1 MPVPVRFSDGLKEI
15 DNDSN
20 IPTLEMAFIS
30 IVIPA
35 LNEQEVI
42 ARTIA
47 AIPRELVSEI
57 IVVDNG
63 STDRTA
69 EEARRAGARVVSEPV
84 RGYGRACRRGVD
96 SVSKDC
102 DIIVQMDA
110 DLSDDPGEMALL
122 VGPLIEQG
130 YDLVLG
136 SRLMGKREEKSMT
149 AAQVFGSRLASFMIR
164 LFYGVRYTDM
174 GPFRAI
180 KRSALERL
188 DLSEQTYGWSIEMQT
203 KAAARNLRIKEVAVS
218 WRNRAAGES
227 KVAGT
232 ITGSIRAGFRIVWT
246 ILRVAVTEMRRKK
259 N

>member
-1 MPVPVRFSDGLKEI
+1 MFCNG
-15 DNDSN
+15 SN
-20 IPTLEMAFIS
+20 IPTRFLTLEMAFIS
-30 IVIPA
+30 VVIPA

-47 AIPRELVSEI
+47 AIPRDLVSEI

-69 EEARRAGARVVSEPV
+69 EEARRAGARVVSEPA

-110 DLSDDPGEMALL
+110 DLSDDPGEMPLL
-122 VGPLIEQG
+122 VGPVIEQG

-136 SRLMGKREEKSMT
+136 SRIMGRREEKSMT
-149 AAQVFGSRLASFMIR
+149 AAQLFGSHLASFMLR

-180 KRSALERL
+180 TKSALDRL
-188 DLSEQTYGWSIEMQT
+188 ELREQTYGWSIEMQT
-203 KAAARNLRIKEVAVS
+203 KAAARGLRIKEVPVS

-232 ITGSIRAGFRIVWT
+232 ITGSVRAGFRIVWT
-246 ILRVAVTEMRRKK
+246 ILRVGVAEVRRKK

>member
-1 MPVPVRFSDGLKEI
+1 VPAPVSFSGGLKEI

-110 DLSDDPGEMALL
+110 DLSDDPGEMSLL
-122 VGPLIEQG
+122 LGPLIEQG

-136 SRLMGKREEKSMT
+136 SRLMGKREDKSMT
-149 AAQVFGSRLASFMIR
+149 AAQVFGSRLASFMIG
-164 LFYGVRYTDM
+164 LFYGVHYTDM

-180 KRSALERL
+180 KRAALERL
-188 DLSEQTYGWSIEMQT
+188 DLREQTYGWSIEMQT

-246 ILRVAVTEMRRKK
+246 ILRVAVTETRRKK

>member
-1 MPVPVRFSDGLKEI
+1 MPAPACLKEI
-15 DNDSN
+15 DKGSN

-30 IVIPA
+30 VVIPA

-42 ARTIA
+42 ARAIA
-47 AIPRELVSEI
+47 AIPRGLVSEI

-69 EEARRAGARVVSEPV
+69 EEARRAGAVVVSEPV

-96 SVSKDC
+96 NVSKDC

-110 DLSDDPGEMALL
+110 DLSDDPGEMPLL

-136 SRLMGKREEKSMT
+136 SRLLGEREEKSMT
-149 AAQVFGSRLASFMIR
+149 AAQVFGSRLASIMIR
-164 LFYGVRYTDM
+164 SFYGVRYTDM

-180 KRSALERL
+180 KKSALDNLEL
-188 DLSEQTYGWSIEMQT
+188 EEMTYGWLIEMQT
-203 KAAARNLRIKEVAVS
+203 KAAARGLRIKEVAVS

-232 ITGSIRAGFRIVWT
+232 ITGSIRAGFRIIWT
-246 ILRVAVTEMRRKK
+246 ILRVAAAEMRRKK
-259 N
+259 TG

>member
-1 MPVPVRFSDGLKEI
+1 LKAI
-15 DNDSN
+15 ARRSN
-20 IPTLEMAFIS
+20 IATFKMAFIS
-30 IVIPA
+30 VVIPA

-42 ARTIA
+42 ARTVR

-69 EEARRAGARVVSEPV
+69 EEARLAGAVVVSEPV

-110 DLSDDPGEMALL
+110 DLSDDPSEMPLL
-122 VGPLIEQG
+122 IGPLLDQG

-136 SRLMGKREEKSMT
+136 SRLLGKREEKSMT
-149 AAQVFGSRLASFMIR
+149 AAQLFGSKLASFMIR
-164 LFYGVRYTDM
+164 SLYGVRYTDM

-180 KRSALERL
+180 KRSALDRL
-188 DLSEQTYGWSIEMQT
+188 ELKEMTYGWSIEMQT
-203 KAAARNLRIKEVAVS
+203 KAAARGLRIKEVPVS

-232 ITGSIRAGFRIVWT
+232 ITGSVRAGFRIVWT
-246 ILRVAVTEMRRKK
+246 ILRVAAAETRRNKAGEAQK
-259 N
+259 G

>member
-1 MPVPVRFSDGLKEI
+1 
-15 DNDSN
+15 
-20 IPTLEMAFIS
+20 MAFIS
-30 IVIPA
+30 VVIPA

-42 ARTIA
+42 ARAVA
-47 AIPRELVSEI
+47 AIPRELVSEV

-69 EEARRAGARVVSEPV
+69 EEAQRAGARVVIEPA

-96 SVSKDC
+96 SVSADC

-110 DLSDDPGEMALL
+110 DLSDDPGEMPLL

-136 SRLMGKREEKSMT
+136 SRIMGSREEKSMT
-149 AAQVFGSRLASFMIR
+149 AAQLFGSRLASFMIR
-164 LFYGVRYTDM
+164 LIYGVRYTDM

-180 KRSALERL
+180 TRSALARL
-188 DLSEQTYGWSIEMQT
+188 DLREQTYGWSIEMQT
-203 KAAARNLRIKEVAVS
+203 KAAARGLRVKEVPVS

-232 ITGSIRAGFRIVWT
+232 ITGSVRAGFRIVWT
-246 ILRVAVTEMRRKK
+246 ILRVAVAEMGRRK